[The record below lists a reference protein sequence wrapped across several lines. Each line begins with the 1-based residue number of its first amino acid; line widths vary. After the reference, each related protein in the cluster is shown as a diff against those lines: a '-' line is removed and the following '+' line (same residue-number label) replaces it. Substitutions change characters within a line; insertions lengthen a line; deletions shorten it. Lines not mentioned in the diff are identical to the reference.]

1 MTNMTVI
8 KYLSSESGEVSFTV
22 EGAPT
27 AKYPWWIWLIVATGA
42 LSLMYAVS
50 RR

>member
-1 MTNMTVI
+1 MTNMTII

-22 EGAPT
+22 EGTPT
-27 AKYPWWIWLIVATGA
+27 AKCPWWIWLIVATGA